1 MELPINQDPQTLNKS
16 AFGGRKGWQWMCI
29 VIAFAIAI
37 AFTLF
42 LGQKMDP
49 TVNGIICAV
58 LVVPLGYIGVFKKNG
73 MDFFEFYREKK
84 KNRQGNNCFYY
95 VTDIQDYKQVD

>member
-1 MELPINQDPQTLNKS
+1 MYS
-16 AFGGRKGWQWMCI
+16 KGNYVVYSNYGI
-29 VIAFAIAI
+29 
-37 AFTLF
+37 FTLF

-73 MDFFEFYREKK
+73 MDFFEYYREKK
-84 KNRQGNNCFYY
+84 KNRQGSNCFYY
-95 VTDIQDYKQVD
+95 VTDIQDYKNLD